1 MDASVTAGFDQSRRR
16 KSLVAIIL
24 SSLGVGAA
32 YGMGYPLTAL
42 VLEQSGEPSWVIG
55 LAGAAPSLAILLLLP
70 ILPRAVARIDPVLAI
85 LAGCTL
91 TVAGYA
97 ALYFLDNTFAWIAIR
112 FLMGAAM
119 ALPWIVGETWINT
132 MATDANR
139 ARVMAFY
146 ATAIFTGFAAG
157 PLILEAVGT
166 SDHLPFLAGAAG
178 AVLAAIPIALARAL
192 APNLAHEPPTGLW
205 GGLRMSPVAMV
216 GGFLGGYLET
226 TQFSLLPNVAIS
238 AGMDE
243 AEALRLLTTLLVG
256 GVAPQFVLGWL
267 GDKTSRKGMLIALGF
282 VYFGLMIFLPDA
294 LKDPI
299 LAYTTLFVIGACVI
313 GFYTL
318 GLAILGEEV
327 QPRHLATAN
336 AAFILMYTIG
346 SVLGPAIAGAAMTY
360 EPVAGF
366 IVTTASA
373 AAVLTLV
380 ILLAWWRVRPD
391 AGGA

>member
-1 MDASVTAGFDQSRRR
+1 MDASLTAGFDLSRRR
-16 KSLVAIIL
+16 KSLAAIIL
-24 SSLGVGAA
+24 SSLGVGTA

-42 VLEQSGEPSWVIG
+42 VLEQRGEPSWVIG

-70 ILPRAVARIDPVLAI
+70 ILPRTVARIHPVLAI
-85 LAGCTL
+85 LTGCAL

-97 ALYFLDNTFAWIAIR
+97 ALYFLDSTPAWIAIR

-119 ALPWIVGETWINT
+119 ALPWIVGETWINM

-166 SDHLPFLAGAAG
+166 SDHLPFVAGAAG
-178 AVLAAIPIALARAL
+178 AVLAAIPIALARKL
-192 APNLAHEPPTGLW
+192 APDLAHEPPTGLW
-205 GGLRMSPVAMV
+205 GGLRMTPVAMV

-226 TQFSLLPNVAIS
+226 TQFSLLPNVAIAS
-238 AGMDE
+238 GMDE

-282 VYFGLMIFLPDA
+282 IYVGLMIFLPEA
-294 LKDPI
+294 LKNPT
-299 LAYTTLFVIGACVI
+299 LAYVNLFVIGAIVI

-346 SVLGPAIAGAAMTY
+346 SILGPAIAGVAMTHA
-360 EPVAGF
+360 PVAGF
-366 IVTTASA
+366 VVTTASA
-373 AAVLTLV
+373 TAILTLV
-380 ILLAWWRVRPD
+380 TIAALWARP
-391 AGGA
+391 AGGRS

>member
-1 MDASVTAGFDQSRRR
+1 MDASVTTGFDQSRRR

-24 SSLGVGAA
+24 SSLGVGTA

-42 VLEQSGEPSWVIG
+42 VLEQRGEPSWVIG
-55 LAGAAPSLAILLLLP
+55 LAGAAPSLAILALLP
-70 ILPRAVARIDPVLAI
+70 ILPKAVARIDPVLAI

-97 ALYFLDNTFAWIAIR
+97 ALYFLDNTVAWIAIR

-119 ALPWIVGETWINT
+119 ALPWIVGETWINM

-139 ARVMAFY
+139 TRVMAFY

-166 SDHLPFLAGAAG
+166 SDHLPFLAGAMG
-178 AVLAAIPIALARAL
+178 AVLASIPIAIARKL
-192 APNLAHEPPTGLW
+192 APDLAHEPPTGLW
-205 GGLRMSPVAMV
+205 GGLRMTPVAMV

-226 TQFSLLPNVAIS
+226 TQFSLLPNVAIA

-267 GDKTSRKGMLIALGF
+267 GDKTSRKGMLIVLGF
-282 VYFGLMIFLPDA
+282 IYVGLMMFLPEA
-294 LKDPI
+294 LKSPL
-299 LAYTTLFVIGACVI
+299 LAYATLFVIGAIVI

-327 QPRHLATAN
+327 QSRHLATAN

-346 SVLGPAIAGAAMTY
+346 SILGPVIAGVAMTHA
-360 EPVAGF
+360 PVAGF
-366 IVTTASA
+366 VVSTASA
-373 AAVLTLV
+373 AAILTLAT
-380 ILLAWWRVRPD
+380 LAAWRVRSH
-391 AGGA
+391 ANRS